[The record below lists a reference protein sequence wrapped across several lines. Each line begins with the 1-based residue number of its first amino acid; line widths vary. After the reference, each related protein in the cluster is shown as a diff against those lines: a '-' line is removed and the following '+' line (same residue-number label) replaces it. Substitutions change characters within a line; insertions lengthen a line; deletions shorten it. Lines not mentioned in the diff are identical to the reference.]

1 MKTKIFDVHE
11 ALVKELIKSYESM
24 KKYNYHSQL
33 TFNYNSEIKADRL
46 NSLLQ
51 KTDVVYEITTDS
63 NNTVV
68 AVELINRTNI
78 NLKSRT
84 YEK

>member
-1 MKTKIFDVHE
+1 MRKVVFDAHE
-11 ALVKELIKSYESM
+11 ALAKELIESYESM
-24 KKYNYHSQL
+24 KRYNFHNQL
-33 TFNYNSEIKADRL
+33 TFNYNREIKADRL

-63 NNTVV
+63 NNSVV

-78 NLKSRT
+78 NF
-84 YEK
+84 

>member
-1 MKTKIFDVHE
+1 MQTKIFDAYE
-11 ALVKELIKSYESM
+11 ALAKELIKSYERM
-24 KKYNYHSQL
+24 KKYNYHNQL
-33 TFNYNSEIKADRL
+33 TFNYNREIKADRL

-78 NLKSRT
+78 NF
-84 YEK
+84 

>member
-1 MKTKIFDVHE
+1 MKTKIFDAHE
-11 ALVKELIKSYESM
+11 ALVKELIKSLESM
-24 KKYNYHSQL
+24 KKYNYHYQL

-78 NLKSRT
+78 NF
-84 YEK
+84 